1 MTIHEITPD
10 DHVFG
15 PVDAPV
21 TLIMYGNYECLHC
34 RRVYP
39 EVAAIRRDLGAGL
52 RFVYRHF
59 ALSSDFP
66 HAEVAAEAAE
76 AAGAQGRFWD
86 MHEALSLRAPSLE
99 HSALLAEA
107 ERLGLDVER
116 LAADL
121 ESRAYRAVVRE
132 RTTRALASGVR
143 STPTFFVN
151 GDYVEDPWDLDGLR
165 AALKLAAGELSSTD
179 YSRRAKHS
187 LEGA

>member
-1 MTIHEITPD
+1 MTTD

-15 PVDAPV
+15 PADAPV

-39 EVAAIRRDLGAGL
+39 EVAAIRADLGDQL

-59 ALSSDFP
+59 ALTSDFP
-66 HAEVAAEAAE
+66 HAELAAEAAE

-86 MHEALSLRAPSLE
+86 MHEALSLRVPSLE
-99 HSALLAEA
+99 REALLAEA

-121 ESRAYRAVVRE
+121 EAHTYRALIRE
-132 RTTRALASGVR
+132 RTTRALASGVH

-151 GDYVEDPWDLDGLR
+151 GAPVDDPWDLDGLR
-165 AALKLAAGELSSTD
+165 
-179 YSRRAKHS
+179 S
-187 LEGA
+187 LLQGA

>member
-1 MTIHEITPD
+1 MTVDEIIAD

-15 PVDAPV
+15 PVDAAV

-34 RRVYP
+34 RRAYP
-39 EVAAIRRDLGAGL
+39 EVAAIRRDLGARL

-59 ALSSDFP
+59 ALTADFP
-66 HAEVAAEAAE
+66 HAELAAEAAE

-99 HSALLAEA
+99 RSALLAEA
-107 ERLGLDVER
+107 ARLHLDVDR

-121 ESRAYRAVVRE
+121 ETRAYHALVHE
-132 RTTRALASGVR
+132 KTTQALASGVR

-151 GDYVEDPWDLDGLR
+151 GDPVQDPWDLDGLR
-165 AALKLAAGELSSTD
+165 AALQSA
-179 YSRRAKHS
+179 
-187 LEGA
+187 

>member
-1 MTIHEITPD
+1 MTIHEITAD

-39 EVAAIRRDLGAGL
+39 EVAAIRRDLGTGL

-59 ALSSDFP
+59 ALTADFP
-66 HAEVAAEAAE
+66 HAELAAEAAE

-99 HSALLAEA
+99 REALLGEA
-107 ERLGLDVER
+107 TRLGLDVAK
-116 LAADL
+116 LSHDL
-121 ESRAYRAVVRE
+121 DARTYHGLVRE
-132 RTTRALASGVR
+132 RTTRAAASGVR
-143 STPTFFVN
+143 STPTFFIN
-151 GDYVEDPWDLDGLR
+151 GEYVENPWDLDGLR
-165 AALKLAAGELSSTD
+165 AALQ
-179 YSRRAKHS
+179 
-187 LEGA
+187 GA

>member
-1 MTIHEITPD
+1 MTTSEIVQIEGD
-10 DHVFG
+10 DHVLG

-21 TLIMYGNYECLHC
+21 TWVMYGNYECLHC

-39 EVAAIRRDLGAGL
+39 EVAAIRADLAHSV

-59 ALSSDFP
+59 ALAADFP
-66 HAEVAAEAAE
+66 HADLAAEAAE

-99 HSALLAEA
+99 RVALLAEA
-107 ERLGLDVER
+107 ERLRLDVDR

-121 ESRAYRAVVRE
+121 DARAYHALVRD
-132 RTTRALASGVR
+132 RTTRALSSGVR

-151 GDYVEDPWDLDGLR
+151 GVYVENPWDLDGLR
-165 AALKLAAGELSSTD
+165 DL
-179 YSRRAKHS
+179 
-187 LEGA
+187 LERP